1 VRATNLLVA
10 AWMLAFSIPLLV
22 RARGESATPGGA
34 GIGDAL
40 DAIGR
45 SFREVRRFTQ
55 AVGDSSERI
64 TRAAEDLERAA
75 VPLAGRAGATG
86 GAGEAAEHA
95 KGRASGRSRR

>member
-1 VRATNLLVA
+1 MLWPMFYLA
-10 AWMLAFSIPLLV
+10 LAFCGIAVLGVLAV
-22 RARGESATPGGA
+22 RVGV
-34 GIGDAL
+34 
-40 DAIGR
+40 
-45 SFREVRRFTQ
+45 EVRRFTR

-95 KGRASGRSRR
+95 KGRASGRVRP